1 MQMFSVSSTIDLCDL
16 QLVPAKS
23 YLAMATHI
31 QHSGGVHIAYILLTS
46 PFTDGSQF
54 SMQMEG
60 GSGCDNVVCCD
71 SHLE

>member
-31 QHSGGVHIAYILLTS
+31 QHSGGVHIAYTS
-46 PFTDGSQF
+46 PFYRWVSVFHADGGRQW
-54 SMQMEG
+54 
-60 GSGCDNVVCCD
+60 V
-71 SHLE
+71 